1 MRNSSFVS
9 NGKLRI
15 WNKGFIDCIR
25 NRQQKSSGHD
35 FNGLSPDIR
44 ARRSCKLRKEFQ
56 TNHKPIQQN
65 LHRAIIGSVTASIFY
80 TKKERRVSYMSK
92 DKLQWLKAAGIRA
105 VKTIAQTAVATIGTA
120 TVLGNVDWK
129 MVVSASVLS
138 GVLSL
143 LTSVAGLPEL
153 KTGTDE

>member
-1 MRNSSFVS
+1 MRNSSFIS

-15 WNKGFIDCIR
+15 WDKGFIDCIR
-25 NRQQKSSGHD
+25 NRQQKSSGYGFD
-35 FNGLSPDIR
+35 GLSPDIR
-44 ARRSCKLRKEFQ
+44 AGRSRKLRKEFQ
-56 TNHKPIQQN
+56 TNHKPVQQN
-65 LHRAIIGSVTASIFY
+65 LYRAIIGSVTASIFY
-80 TKKERRVSYMSK
+80 TKKKGECPMSK

-120 TVLGNVDWK
+120 TVLGSVDWK